1 MLTGAKLKEAER
13 LGARTDL
20 HTLES
25 MQYASQ
31 AKISQYTF

>member
-20 HTLES
+20 YTLES
-25 MQYASQ
+25 MQYAQ
-31 AKISQYTF
+31 AKISQRAF